1 MRAPVGGHE
10 LEYETF
16 GDPAAPTFVL
26 LNGLGSQLIASPSG
40 LCEQLAVEGFH
51 VVRYDHRDVGRSTRS
66 QVPPPGLG
74 AVRAAIRRGEVPD
87 LPYTL
92 SDLAADAVG
101 LLDHL
106 GVERAHVSGVSMGG
120 MVVQH
125 LAIEHPD
132 RLISAT
138 SIMST
143 TGAREVGAPTEEAW
157 AALTSIPPADRD
169 GHVEHAVRTGRV
181 LAGPHFDPVVARR
194 RAEEA
199 FDRSYRPDAAVFQ
212 LAAIWASGD
221 RTDRLRGVEVPF
233 LVIHGRDDRLID
245 LDGGEATARAVP
257 GARLLVLRGMG
268 HDLPEPLWPRI
279 VDALAHH
286 AASASSVAHP
296 TPPSRG

>member
-74 AVRAAIRRGEVPD
+74 AVRAA
-87 LPYTL
+87 
-92 SDLAADAVG
+92 

-106 GVERAHVSGVSMGG
+106 GVERAHVSGVAMGG

-125 LAIEHPD
+125 LAIEHPE

-199 FDRSYRPDAAVFQ
+199 FDRSYRPDAAVYQ

-245 LDGGEATARAVP
+245 LDGGEATAMAVP